1 MSFFKFLDPFDVIEI
16 RQSKHRSPTHPCF
29 NFLFMAANK
38 KKGDL
43 KGEEL
48 MLLMPA
54 PVQNKDE

>member
-1 MSFFKFLDPFDVIEI
+1 MDPFDVIEI